1 MSDVCFVFASATEKD
16 PQKTINKYLKDTEY
30 DVKFLHSGKKEK
42 ILKKDIDLD
51 FDELENYKLLGLIGA
66 EPLKYVAGM
75 TGIQKYNGVCI
86 EKKYLPIMNPNIVVF
101 KPQLE
106 EDISRAFSQ
115 VPKLISGEDI
125 GKQQDKD
132 YCFIETEEQFN
143 QYKEQ
148 LEMAQKLVV
157 DIETTSVS
165 PHTGSI
171 LGIAVSTRP
180 HQGLYISIDIVKNN
194 LKWI

>member
-132 YCFIETEEQFN
+132 Y
-143 QYKEQ
+143 
-148 LEMAQKLVV
+148 
-157 DIETTSVS
+157 
-165 PHTGSI
+165 
-171 LGIAVSTRP
+171 
-180 HQGLYISIDIVKNN
+180 
-194 LKWI
+194 